1 MSSFRSR
8 TLALGG
14 LLAGSAGAFIA
25 GTQPWWR
32 AIGQGLDVAF
42 SGNSS
47 TGGISQALAL
57 VGLAGALL
65 MLVLAA
71 RGRRL
76 VAAILALAGAG
87 MAVVGAL
94 RSRPSAT
101 AVRTQVRTVSLSDQF
116 TLAAT
121 PWPWVYA
128 VAGAVVLLSAAATL
142 ASAGGWPQR
151 AGRYGMAQAGVRNE
165 QLLEHPAD
173 AWRAQDEGLDPTEDA
188 AERAV
193 DPFHPDVHSGPG
205 GDTMGGTQPSAK
217 SPSAE

>member
-1 MSSFRSR
+1 MRSR

-14 LLAGSAGAFIA
+14 LLAGSAAAFLA

-57 VGLAGALL
+57 VGLAGAFLI
-65 MLVLAA
+65 LVL
-71 RGRRL
+71 RVHGRRV
-76 VAAILALAGAG
+76 VAAILALAGVG

-121 PWPWVYA
+121 PWPWLYA
-128 VAGAVVLLSAAATL
+128 ISGAVVLLAAAATL
-142 ASAGGWPQR
+142 ASAGSWPQR
-151 AGRYGMAQAGVRNE
+151 ADRYGLAPAGVRTE

-173 AWRAQDEGLDPTEDA
+173 AWRAQDDGLDPTEDA
-188 AERAV
+188 TERAG
-193 DPFHPDVHSGPG
+193 DPIHPDVHSGPG